1 MSEPV
6 QEDAK
11 KEDVVI
17 PVAVKVDEE
26 TESKAEETEP
36 VQEEKQTLSESVK
49 EEYQNRLDNV
59 VENREQIRKDI
70 LKVKKDI
77 LKYERTERRKERN
90 QKMLDR
96 RAGELTNLNLV
107 MYSVTDIKNVDEDKK
122 KKQSELIAHISELK
136 ASIQDA
142 DEYLESNRNKNEHN
156 QSMLSYLEKE
166 EKRYDDEVAQIESL
180 IKSTETEDTNN

>member
-1 MSEPV
+1 MIAPVVVAKTEEKVEEPV
-6 QEDAK
+6 QEQ
-11 KEDVVI
+11 VV
-17 PVAVKVDEE
+17 EE
-26 TESKAEETEP
+26 QKTEEP
-36 VQEEKQTLSESVK
+36 AQEEDKQTLSESVK

-59 VENREQIRKDI
+59 VENREQIKKDI
-70 LKVKKDI
+70 AKVKKDI

-122 KKQSELIAHISELK
+122 KKQSELISHISELK

-142 DEYLESNRNKNEHN
+142 DEYLDSNRSKNEHN
-156 QSMLSYLEKE
+156 QSMLKYLEKE
-166 EKRYDDEVAQIESL
+166 EKRYDDEIAQIESL
-180 IKSTETEDTNN
+180 INATDAEDGNK